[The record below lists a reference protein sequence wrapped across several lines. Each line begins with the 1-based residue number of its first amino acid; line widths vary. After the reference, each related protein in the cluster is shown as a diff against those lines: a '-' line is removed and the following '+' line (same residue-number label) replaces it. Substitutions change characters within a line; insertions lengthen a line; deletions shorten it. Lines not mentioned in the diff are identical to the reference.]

1 MIGTLKDYTQSVKEH
16 VPEGKNKSLWEEF
29 FTGTTSQYQTLTQQT
44 QDVYAYDISSAY
56 ANYKQQQLQLQM
68 NQQLGEGFKQQL
80 GTQLQSQYGSAFAD
94 IKSQEASALSKVNTE
109 YLKDIAEGEEKFAK
123 IGKQVK
129 QLDKL
134 VQEYDATKTTK
145 TAPLGDIYETKTD
158 THGVETKTLTEA
170 GRLWYYKAMDEK
182 FQDWLLSDANPS
194 DISAED
200 REAIVEQLRGEN
212 AMLFKEAVG
221 GIGSWDDI
229 KAQEIENK
237 LLSQQRNEAIKNT
250 NAALDNRG
258 SEFKNI
264 YGDYSKLTTEQINTL
279 TENVNRTNNY
289 VSSVNTNETIGL
301 KNKKVVDEYGNN
313 WVLTSNN
320 WTYTPGQTG
329 GDKDAKNIGKKLG
342 LLTDKGWIN
351 KDSKNK
357 AGDIVYVDGSYY
369 VITSFTSKSIGVR
382 KLAPQ

>member
-1 MIGTLKDYTQSVKEH
+1 MIGTLTDYTQSVKEY
-16 VPEGKNKSLWEEF
+16 VPVGKKKSLWEEF

-80 GTQLQSQYGSAFAD
+80 STQLQSQYGSAFSD

-109 YLKDIAEGEEKFAK
+109 YLKDIAEGEEEFAK
-123 IGKQVK
+123 IGKQIK

-134 VQEYDATKTTK
+134 VQEYEATKTTK
-145 TAPLGDIYETKTD
+145 TAPLGDIYD
-158 THGVETKTLTEA
+158 TTEDKYGVETKTLTEA
-170 GRLWYYKAMDEK
+170 GRLWYYKAMDEN
-182 FQDWLLSDANPS
+182 FQDWLLSDTNPS

-237 LLSQQRNEAIKNT
+237 LTEEKRIKEEAAAKEKVEQERESIFTNYKSIRDNSPGSLQSKEKSDYISDSVSKITKKYAPNADVTVSSRYDAQNITFISRIKINDSALTEQQKKSIREALGYYADAYIKNGVWQFD
-250 NAALDNRG
+250 LSDNGKRAQM
-258 SEFKNI
+258 S
-264 YGDYSKLTTEQINTL
+264 Y
-279 TENVNRTNNY
+279 
-289 VSSVNTNETIGL
+289 
-301 KNKKVVDEYGNN
+301 DEYIKIM
-313 WVLTSNN
+313 
-320 WTYTPGQTG
+320 Q
-329 GDKDAKNIGKKLG
+329 KE
-342 LLTDKGWIN
+342 
-351 KDSKNK
+351 
-357 AGDIVYVDGSYY
+357 
-369 VITSFTSKSIGVR
+369 
-382 KLAPQ
+382 